1 MQWNFGHNIQKRTED
16 MRKSS
21 IKEKKVQ
28 MSQLEIKQYFEM
40 LNKYISGNGVDAE
53 LTYAA
58 IKTIKSLEPA
68 YNEIASGMYNPDTDP
83 KFVEYKQKANE
94 LVMKYAD
101 RNEQGEIKLDANK
114 QPTITEQIVEYQDDL
129 KKLQS
134 QFIETLKLVKGANEF
149 NRNFLSQ
156 AKEVTIYTWGNI
168 EEVPD
173 EIPGVFLLH
182 MFKEEF

>member
-1 MQWNFGHNIQKRTED
+1 

-40 LNKYISGNGVDAE
+40 LNKYISGNGINAD

-58 IKTIKSLEPA
+58 IKTIKSLEPV
-68 YNEIASGMYNPDTDP
+68 YNEIANGMYNPDTDP
-83 KFVEYKQKANE
+83 KFAEYKQKVNE
-94 LVMKYAD
+94 LVVKYAD

-114 QPTITEQIVEYQDDL
+114 QPTITEQIVEYQNDV
-129 KKLQS
+129 KKLQE
-134 QFIETLKLVKGANEF
+134 QFVDTLKLVNGANDF
-149 NRNFLSQ
+149 NRNYLNQ
-156 AKEVTIYTWGNI
+156 AREATIYTWANI

-173 EIPGVFLLH
+173 EIPGVFMLY

>member
-1 MQWNFGHNIQKRTED
+1 

-40 LNKYISGNGVDAE
+40 LNKYISGNGINAD

-58 IKTIKSLEPA
+58 LKTIKSLEKD
-68 YNEIASGMYNPDTDP
+68 YNDIMTGLYNPDTDP
-83 KFVEYKQKANE
+83 KFTEYKHRVDE

-101 RNEQGEIKLDANK
+101 RDEQGELKLDANK
-114 QPTITEQIVEYQDDL
+114 RTVITEQIVEYQNDI
-129 KKLQS
+129 KKLQEE
-134 QFIETLKLVKGANEF
+134 FVETLKLVNGANDF
-149 NRNFLSQ
+149 NRNFLNQS
-156 AKEVTIYTWGNI
+156 KEVTIWTWCII

-173 EIPGVFLLH
+173 EIPGVFMLY

>member
-1 MQWNFGHNIQKRTED
+1 

-40 LNKYISGNGVDAE
+40 LNKYISGNGINAD

-58 IKTIKSLEPA
+58 LKTIKSLEKD
-68 YNEIASGMYNPDTDP
+68 YNDIMTGLYNPDTDP
-83 KFVEYKQKANE
+83 KFAEYKQRVDE

-101 RNEQGEIKLDANK
+101 RDEQGELKLDVNK
-114 QPTITEQIVEYQDDL
+114 RPIITEQIVEYQNDI
-129 KKLQS
+129 KKLQEE
-134 QFIETLKLVKGANEF
+134 FVETLKLVNGANDF
-149 NRNFLSQ
+149 NRNFLNQS
-156 AKEVTIYTWGNI
+156 KEVTIWTWSII

-173 EIPGVFLLH
+173 EIPGVFMLY